1 MINQLTYYLSDSVNP
16 YHNLGLEEYLLL
28 HVKESEC
35 ILYLWQNQNTVVIG
49 RNQNSWK
56 ECKIDDLEQNDGF
69 LCRRLSGG
77 GAVYHDLGNLNFTF
91 LVRTENYNLDKQLQ
105 VIIEA
110 VKKLGIT
117 AQKTGRNDI
126 TVDGKKF
133 SGNAFYEKGNL
144 SYHHGTI
151 MVNVDVSKLS
161 RYLNVSKDKLEMK
174 GVASVKSRVAN
185 LSDFKKD
192 ITIAELKEKLIEAFG
207 EVYEGMPGM
216 LNETLFNKEE
226 IASLEQKYDSW
237 EWKYGRKIAFE
248 YEFNK
253 RFLWGDVGFCFHVD
267 KGLIKAC
274 EVYSDS
280 MNPFI
285 FGKIKESLI
294 GCRYNKNDIHE
305 IISKIQVSDE
315 NESTIILDMEAL
327 INEKI

>member
-1 MINQLTYYLSDSVNP
+1 MINELTYYISDSVNP

-28 HVKESEC
+28 HVKKNEC

-56 ECKIDDLEQNDGF
+56 ECKIDDLEQNGGF

-91 LVRTENYNLDKQLQ
+91 LVRTDHYNLDKQLQ

-110 VKKLGIT
+110 VKQLGIT

-133 SGNAFYEKGNL
+133 SGNAFYEKGNF
-144 SYHHGTI
+144 SYHHGTL
-151 MVNVDVSKLS
+151 MVHVDVSKLS
-161 RYLNVSKDKLEMK
+161 RYLHVSKDKLEMK

-192 ITIAELKEKLIEAFG
+192 ITIDELKEKLIEAFG
-207 EVYEGMPGM
+207 KVYEGQPGM
-216 LNETLFNKEE
+216 LNETLLNKEE
-226 IASLEQKYDSW
+226 IASLERKYESW

-248 YEFNK
+248 YEFSK
-253 RFLWGDVGFCFHVD
+253 RYVWGDVGFCFHVD

-274 EVYSDS
+274 EVYTDS

-285 FGKIKESLI
+285 FVKIKKSLI
-294 GCRYNKNDIHE
+294 GCRYDKQDINQR
-305 IISKIQVSDE
+305 IRMIPVSNE
-315 NESTIILDMEAL
+315 NESTMILDMEAL
-327 INEKI
+327 IDEKI